1 MTGKLFNTNTETVLH
16 HHRVHP
22 PTPFW
27 WAAKVGGGGWGGVEF
42 ADLWRKRVGSV
53 FERGGMFDT
62 PMHAMIS
69 LLRTLK
75 IFNTGKVLHHF
86 LETFKGFSFEK

>member
-1 MTGKLFNTNTETVLH
+1 M
-16 HHRVHP
+16 
-22 PTPFW
+22 
-27 WAAKVGGGGWGGVEF
+27 
-42 ADLWRKRVGSV
+42 GSV
-53 FERGGMFDT
+53 FEGDGGEFDT
-62 PMHAMIS
+62 PMHTMIS